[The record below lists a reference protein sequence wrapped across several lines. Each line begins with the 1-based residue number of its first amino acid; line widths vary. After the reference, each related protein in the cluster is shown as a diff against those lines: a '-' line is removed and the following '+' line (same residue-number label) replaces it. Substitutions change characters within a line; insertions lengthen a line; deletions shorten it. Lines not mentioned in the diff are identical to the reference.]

1 MSYPGFLV
9 PEQDA
14 LETEGWSPKL
24 AGWLDTGQ
32 QNSWDWNPGDLVHCN
47 YLDVSHLD

>member
-9 PEQDA
+9 PEQDV

-32 QNSWDWNPGDLVHCN
+32 QQQLGSEPRRFGPL
-47 YLDVSHLD
+47 